1 MPDVMNFDPS
11 DKNPTIVDRLIRAPG
26 VIIGAAL
33 VLGVLGLAVL
43 VVLWMLL
50 GDPIRALLD
59 SQLAFSILIILVTIA
74 IMFAV
79 IATSILFERK
89 ISAFIQDR
97 KGPNRVGFWPTA

>member
-59 SQLAFSILIILVTIA
+59 SQLAFSTYTGAWVESENFGSNTTRLGWG
-74 IMFAV
+74 
-79 IATSILFERK
+79 K
-89 ISAFIQDR
+89 
-97 KGPNRVGFWPTA
+97 